1 MVISLGVHRSFK
13 KITNSQTKI
22 MPTSNNPVRSEILR
36 DPRYNRGTAF
46 TLEERDALGI
56 TSLLPEAVDTLDIQV
71 ARAQTQLAALSEDLQ
86 KYLFLSDLQ
95 NRNLTLFYALLMS
108 DPATFMPLVYTP
120 TVGKLA
126 KSSIISSADPR
137 AFICPSRPK
146 GTSRSVCSFGRKRTS
161 DSLW

>member
-71 ARAQTQLAALSEDLQ
+71 ARAQT
-86 KYLFLSDLQ
+86 
-95 NRNLTLFYALLMS
+95 
-108 DPATFMPLVYTP
+108 
-120 TVGKLA
+120 
-126 KSSIISSADPR
+126 
-137 AFICPSRPK
+137 
-146 GTSRSVCSFGRKRTS
+146 
-161 DSLW
+161 